1 VANEKYMDRETLAGK
16 LGTRDLFS
24 IPTIA
29 EFLGIRAKTP
39 RHAEIEK
46 TNVLVTLPDHGEQ
59 RIAYSLN
66 LLGETCLR
74 IYLVAKKCIINA
86 RAGEVVE
93 IMTDNLAS
101 IETIQFMAPTYDFL
115 HLATVHDEGTWRLYL
130 RKENGGGKE
139 SKSDDQTEDS
149 ETPG

>member
-1 VANEKYMDRETLAGK
+1 MDRETLAGK
-16 LGTRDLFS
+16 WGAREWFS
-24 IPTIA
+24 IPAIA
-29 EFLGIRAKTP
+29 ELLGIGAKNP
-39 RHAEIEK
+39 RHAEVEK

-59 RIAYSLN
+59 RIVYSLN

-74 IYLVAKKCIINA
+74 IYLVTKKCIINA

-130 RKENGGGKE
+130 RKENGGDKDPKIG
-139 SKSDDQTEDS
+139 
-149 ETPG
+149 